1 MESKFYDI
9 KAFQQSTY
17 RLEIQTECVKDRP
30 VEIEQVYK
38 PIGMLPKVS
47 VANESLGLD
56 DRDDVGEWR
65 AEMHGIQDYCF
76 D

>member
-1 MESKFYDI
+1 MKSKPYDI
-9 KAFQQSTY
+9 KAFQQPTY
-17 RLEIQTECVKDRP
+17 RLEIQTEPVEDRP
-30 VEIEQVYK
+30 VEIEQVCK
-38 PIGMLPKVS
+38 SIGMPPNIS
-47 VANESLGLD
+47 VANESLD

>member
-1 MESKFYDI
+1 MKSKFYDI
-9 KAFQQSTY
+9 KAFQQPTY
-17 RLEIQTECVKDRP
+17 QLKIQTERVEDRP
-30 VEIEQVYK
+30 VEIEQVHK
-38 PIGMLPKVS
+38 PVGMPPKVS
-47 VANESLGLD
+47 VANESLD